1 MATFHKPLPQS
12 GFPKRL
18 TLSILKVALI
28 IFKSLETKTRV
39 PFAPGD
45 TWKQSTLLMYN
56 GVLGS
61 WPVSSRKLT
70 ARHLTALPLPDGEVF
85 TDSVLPIPDDKFPS
99 HR

>member
-1 MATFHKPLPQS
+1 MATFHIPLPQS

-70 ARHLTALPLPDGEVF
+70 ARHYPCLTAKCLLIVF
-85 TDSVLPIPDDKFPS
+85 SQFPMINS
-99 HR
+99 HPTGDF